1 MNTLYKYFV
10 IVILFQLTIGQ
21 DLSNDDIVVSKDDLQ
36 HIAESLINIGD
47 FDNAIAIYQEILNYQ
62 INTLGLNHIDV
73 ANTSDL
79 IGELF
84 VQTYRLD
91 EAEIY
96 FNQSLNIKSKLLSK
110 NSNLEPWTFFTGKYS
125 GSRGFISIDVI
136 SYPISEMYFA

>member
-62 INTLGLNHIDV
+62 INTLGLNHIEV

-96 FNQSLNIKSKLLSK
+96 FNQSLNIKSKLL
-110 NSNLEPWTFFTGKYS
+110 
-125 GSRGFISIDVI
+125 FIL
-136 SYPISEMYFA
+136 PL